1 MKCVED
7 SAMCTETHLS
17 FRHKYRQK
25 TKREKDS
32 SFSQT
37 EHMKTIEEVMK
48 QKRTDGTDIRQQ
60 AGSYASLS
68 SPMEAQNCDDKVAAA
83 KRT

>member
-1 MKCVED
+1 
-7 SAMCTETHLS
+7 
-17 FRHKYRQK
+17 
-25 TKREKDS
+25 
-32 SFSQT
+32 
-37 EHMKTIEEVMK
+37 MKTIEEVMK

-83 KRT
+83 KRTWGTTTKVSNIFLILSGPSDSLVKLK